1 MRGQTSPVSFRAPG
15 ANPYCASRRCKFVR
29 ARPGPQFRPRAETE
43 SPLERRPPGSSAVGP
58 VPLNA
63 QGARRV
69 FWGAEPRRGARG
81 RTVQRAEE
89 GARRVGEGGGR
100 GGSGSAGWRCERR
113 APGAGA
119 GAGAS
124 ARRGARVGGARARLA
139 RERAAAVGARSGA
152 ACDWPRGARAR
163 AGWSASRRREALGR
177 SPGGHPRSPARGL
190 FPGEFG
196 LCDPR
201 LGQGCGRAPWQPVAS
216 PGTSVS
222 GVAFGVCRRR
232 LGLGWVSDRQRW
244 PLFLVAGLS
253 ALPTL
258 PCRHPGC
265 VDLSLR
271 ATLLHIARS
280 ASWKLGKTRNPRD
293 RRRAGGLT

>member
-113 APGAGA
+113 ARVPARVRARGEER
-119 GAGAS
+119 AS
-124 ARRGARVGGARARLA
+124 AVRAPGWRGSALPRW
-139 RERAAAVGARSGA
+139 ERAAGRPATDRE
-152 ACDWPRGARAR
+152 ARAC

-232 LGLGWVSDRQRW
+232 LGLAWVSDRQRW